1 MKKIFTSLIIFI
13 IFFELLSV
21 VFTHLDLFVF
31 NERPKYSYE
40 KKFLHD
46 WIEKDNDGIVWHK
59 KIIKLDT
66 FQDVLMLNMKQIMLV
81 RGIITIILKMILT
94 HLSC

>member
-21 VFTHLDLFVF
+21 VFTHLDLFVI

-40 KKFLHD
+40 KKFLH
-46 WIEKDNDGIVWHK
+46 IK
-59 KIIKLDT
+59 KIT
-66 FQDVLMLNMKQIMLV
+66 FLQFKFD
-81 RGIITIILKMILT
+81 
-94 HLSC
+94 